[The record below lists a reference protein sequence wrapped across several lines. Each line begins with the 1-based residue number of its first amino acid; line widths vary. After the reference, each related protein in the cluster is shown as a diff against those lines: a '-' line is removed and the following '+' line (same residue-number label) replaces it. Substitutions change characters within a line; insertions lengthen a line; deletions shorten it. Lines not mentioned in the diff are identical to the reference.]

1 MCRHH
6 DSLRDI
12 SEFVNRTY
20 SLQILLI
27 VTVTCIKVLLAAH
40 MVSVEFSYTSILQL
54 YSSKQ
59 IPSVSTIV
67 WLFVM
72 AAKVVQL
79 VVVCNR
85 ASHEV
90 SGL

>member
-1 MCRHH
+1 VRH
-6 DSLRDI
+6 I
-12 SEFVNRTY
+12 GVCKQKY

-27 VTVTCIKVLLAAH
+27 VTVNCIKVLLAAH
-40 MVSVEFSYTSILQL
+40 IVSAEFSYTSILQF

-59 IPSVSTIV
+59 ILSVSTIV